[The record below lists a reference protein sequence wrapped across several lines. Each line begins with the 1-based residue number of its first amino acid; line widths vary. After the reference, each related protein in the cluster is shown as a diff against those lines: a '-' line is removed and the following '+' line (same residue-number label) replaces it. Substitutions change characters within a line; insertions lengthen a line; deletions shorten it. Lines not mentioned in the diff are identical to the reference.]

1 MGSGVSMMRPQAT
14 LSMNW
19 DIIAV
24 YTILAVAVGL
34 FISDRLR
41 PDIVGLLIL
50 AVLGLLGI
58 LKPKDLLAG
67 FGNQALVTI
76 AAMFVLSAGL
86 MRSGM
91 VAALG
96 GKLTELSRGSPR
108 RFLILSLAS
117 VCVMSAFINNTPVV
131 VVFIP
136 AVLTVCTRLG
146 QSPSKF
152 LMPISFASMLG
163 GSCTLIGTSSN
174 ILVSSLSEE
183 AGFGAI
189 GMFEFA
195 GVGVA
200 VVAVG
205 MVYLIFFSRRLLPE
219 RTTIASTV
227 SADDV
232 KEYITQVRIDPESH
246 LIGRKL
252 AETPLAKAGVKIA
265 ELIRGDRIQ
274 RLGREMR
281 LEVDDVLLVRGDLNK
296 ILELDREHEISITP
310 DMSGRNDTVK
320 RVEMTLFE
328 LMIAPESPLI
338 GRTCRQIGLR
348 EEYDISMF
356 ALQRR
361 GRHHQ
366 RDIADLD
373 LRMGD
378 ILLVRGT
385 TKALGKLRNSES
397 FILLEGVHDQVIER
411 HKAPVALAIIFAIVG
426 LAAFGVF
433 PISVLGIAGAVTL
446 VLTRI
451 LTPRD
456 AYRAIDWPVLILI
469 AGMIA
474 LGKAMEKTHA
484 LDVAADALMSS
495 VGTLGTHPTLWIFYF
510 LTAGLSLL
518 ILNKPAAVLCTPLAI
533 ILAQRLGVDAKPFI
547 MAVAF
552 AASTAMAT
560 PMGYQTN
567 LLVYGP
573 GGYNYRDFVAFGL
586 PLNLSVG
593 VVACLL
599 IPLIWPF

>member
-1 MGSGVSMMRPQAT
+1 MT
-14 LSMNW
+14 W
-19 DIIAV
+19 EIIAV
-24 YTILAVAVGL
+24 YIILAVTVGL
-34 FISDRLR
+34 FVSDRLR
-41 PDIVGLLIL
+41 PDIVGLLIM

-58 LKPKDLLAG
+58 LKPKELLEG
-67 FGNQALVTI
+67 FGNQALITI

-86 MRSGM
+86 MRSGI

-96 GKLTELSRGSPR
+96 GKLTDLSRGSPL
-108 RFLILSLAS
+108 RFLVLSLVT
-117 VCVMSAFINNTPVV
+117 VCFMSAFINNTPVV

-136 AVLTVCTRLG
+136 AVLTVCSRMG

-183 AGFGAI
+183 AGYGEI
-189 GMFEFA
+189 GMFEFT
-195 GVGVA
+195 GVGL
-200 VVAVG
+200 VVVTIG
-205 MVYLIFFSRRLLPE
+205 MLYLVLFSQRLLPN
-219 RTTIASTV
+219 RTTIASTL

-232 KEYITQVRIDPESH
+232 KEYITQVRIGPESH
-246 LIGRKL
+246 LVGHTL
-252 AETPLAKAGVKIA
+252 ADTPLSKAGVKVA

-274 RLGREMR
+274 RLDSEMV
-281 LEVDDVLLVRGDLNK
+281 LEVDDILLVRGDLNK
-296 ILELDREHEISITP
+296 ILELDREHEISISADAPGGT
-310 DMSGRNDTVK
+310 DEVK

-328 LMIAPESPLI
+328 LMIAPESRLI
-338 GRTCRQIGLR
+338 GRTCREIGMR
-348 EEYDISMF
+348 EEYGISVF

-366 RDIADLD
+366 REIAELD

-385 TKALGKLRNSES
+385 MGALEKLRNNDA
-397 FILLEGVHDQVIER
+397 FILLEGVHEEVIER
-411 HKAPVALAIIFAIVG
+411 HKAPVALATIIAIVV
-426 LAAFGVF
+426 LAALSIF
-433 PISVLGIAGAVTL
+433 PISVLALAGSAIL
-446 VLTRI
+446 VLGRV

-456 AYRAIDWPVLILI
+456 AYRAIDWPVLVLI

-474 LGKAMEKTHA
+474 LGNAMEKTEA
-484 LDVAADALMSS
+484 VDVAAAGLMSA
-495 VGTLGTHPTLWIFYF
+495 VGDLGPTGTLWIFYF
-510 LTAGLSLL
+510 ITAALSLL
-518 ILNKPAAVLCTPLAI
+518 ILNKPAAVLCTPLGI
-533 ILAQRLGVDAKPFI
+533 ELALQLDVAAKPFI

-552 AASTAMAT
+552 AAATAMAT

-573 GGYNYRDFVAFGL
+573 GGYNYRDFVTFGM
-586 PLNLSVG
+586 PLNIGVG
-593 VVACLL
+593 VVICLL